1 MIRSSSKPSAVDY
14 NRSDRIIV
22 VVGEVCCYGLWLFG
36 GFDEDFFWD
45 EFMAFLV
52 LLCMEVGS

>member
-1 MIRSSSKPSAVDY
+1 M
-14 NRSDRIIV
+14 V
-22 VVGEVCCYGLWLFG
+22 VVSEVCCYGLWLFS

-52 LLCMEVGS
+52 LLCMEVGSPCGGGGGAGIGGGLKGL